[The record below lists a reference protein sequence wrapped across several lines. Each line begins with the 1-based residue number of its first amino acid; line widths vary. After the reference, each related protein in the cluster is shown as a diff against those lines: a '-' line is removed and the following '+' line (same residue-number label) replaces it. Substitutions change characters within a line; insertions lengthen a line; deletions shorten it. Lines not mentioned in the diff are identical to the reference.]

1 MKLLF
6 TKIPSSKNPQKSA
19 DTNKNNDKKFL
30 LYFIEQLHV
39 FDQTDLLGLTLLE
52 ETGLQLRTL
61 LEKTGLQLQK
71 LLEETGLLQRTLL
84 KKINETCLRET
95 GLQKKELGL
104 RVISLE

>member
-6 TKIPSSKNPQKSA
+6 TKIPNIKNSKKSA

-39 FDQTDLLGLTLLE
+39 LERTDLLGLTLLEERGLQLRTLLE

-61 LEKTGLQLQK
+61 LE
-71 LLEETGLLQRTLL
+71 ETGLLQRTLL
-84 KKINETCLRET
+84 EKIDETCLRET
-95 GLQKKELGL
+95 GLQTKELGL